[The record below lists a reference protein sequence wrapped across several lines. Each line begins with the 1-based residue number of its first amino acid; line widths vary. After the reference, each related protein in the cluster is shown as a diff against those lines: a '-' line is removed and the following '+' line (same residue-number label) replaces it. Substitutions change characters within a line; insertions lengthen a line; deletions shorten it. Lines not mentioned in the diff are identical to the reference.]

1 MAFDFHKEYTIKN
14 AYSHINDM
22 FVCDDKRDRDFVP
35 ECVKTSIGFVRGFY
49 FDESEET
56 IFLIVKNADGEGVHY
71 EDINKV
77 PTDDG
82 FLCAEKILANSFT
95 LKVNRHHELYVGEK
109 VYDNDAELICEVV
122 KIDGNKVL
130 VSQEKYVEHNKL
142 HFDLDCGQDPMEWV
156 ADAESLYQFADG
168 VTDEREGQEVCYE
181 HTSMDYPFF
190 SPYLYENLYTFEV
203 DGLSDEERN
212 ALIEKFETDDDDD
225 EAQVKITI
233 LVDKNK
239 VKEALHELAD
249 TLTED
254 CDHYETSVYDVEV
267 DWDWY

>member
-1 MAFDFHKEYTIKN
+1 MAFDFHKEFTIKN
-14 AYSHINDM
+14 AYSHLNEN
-22 FVCDDKRDRDFVP
+22 FVCDDKRDRDFIP

-56 IFLIVKNADGEGVHY
+56 IYLIVKNEDGGVRY
-71 EDINKV
+71 ENIKKV
-77 PTDDG
+77 PTDDA

-95 LKVNRHHELYVGEK
+95 IKVNRHHELYVGEK
-109 VYDNDAELICEVV
+109 VYDNDAELVCEVV

-142 HFDLDCGQDPMEWV
+142 HFDLDCDQEPMEWV
-156 ADAESLYQFADG
+156 ADAENLYQFADG
-168 VTDEREGQEVCYE
+168 VTDAREGQDVCYE

-190 SPYLYENLYTFEV
+190 SPYLYENLYAFEV
-203 DGLSDEERN
+203 NGLSLEERIE
-212 ALIEKFETDDDDD
+212 LIRKYDVQGNSDD

-239 VKEALHELAD
+239 VRETLYELAD
-249 TLTED
+249 KMSED
-254 CDHYETSVYDVEV
+254 CNHYETSTYDVEV
-267 DWDWY
+267 DWYYE